1 MESSQTTIE
10 IREREIQEA
19 RDYLSSLINKYL
31 RVTSKDGRIFWGQFK
46 CIDPVRLTHNPD
58 HFISFYLLL
67 FFYPLFLLA
76 TSLPRCAMRATNSSS
91 QDRNIILSQTFEY
104 RQPSAK
110 KRLEAAQN
118 AGDAEK
124 VTLQMSSR
132 FLGLVVVPGM
142 HIAKIELEE
151 FASQLK
157 KPSARAAEAL
167 QKQKE
172 IQQQQR

>member
-1 MESSQTTIE
+1 
-10 IREREIQEA
+10 
-19 RDYLSSLINKYL
+19 
-31 RVTSKDGRIFWGQFK
+31 
-46 CIDPVRLTHNPD
+46 
-58 HFISFYLLL
+58 
-67 FFYPLFLLA
+67 
-76 TSLPRCAMRATNSSS
+76 MRATNSSL

-167 QKQKE
+167 QKQRE